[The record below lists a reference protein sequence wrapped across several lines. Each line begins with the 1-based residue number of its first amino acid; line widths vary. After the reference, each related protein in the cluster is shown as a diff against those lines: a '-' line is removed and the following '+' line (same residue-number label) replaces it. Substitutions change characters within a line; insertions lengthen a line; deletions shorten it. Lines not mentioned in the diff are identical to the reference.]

1 MCSAEAFAST
11 RVRWPSRPF
20 RFLAPPMRKA
30 DEINYAAARVN
41 ACGIAGLRS
50 KGSVDVVEANIAP
63 IAL

>member
-1 MCSAEAFAST
+1 
-11 RVRWPSRPF
+11 
-20 RFLAPPMRKA
+20 MRKA

-50 KGSVDVVEANIAP
+50 EGSVDVVEANIAP